1 MDPPW
6 RGTIAPEMGTE
17 MSTLAFL
24 FSSETKFLY
33 GAGGC
38 VEVWAS
44 SCSPQIINL
53 DENDGFRIVIT
64 DIISSMLVVC
74 LIEILMAGPLW
85 RSGQKLQV

>member
-17 MSTLAFL
+17 MSTRAFL

-44 SCSPQIINL
+44 SCNVVFGVSPRNCH
-53 DENDGFRIVIT
+53 
-64 DIISSMLVVC
+64 ISNASHQFWLKTGA
-74 LIEILMAGPLW
+74 ISPLTFHSHKSN
-85 RSGQKLQV
+85 RK